1 MVDKKILNDP
11 VHGFINVL
19 SEHLFPLIE
28 HPYIQ
33 RLRRIKQL
41 GLTCFVY
48 QGALHTRLQHTLGAT
63 HLMNLAIE
71 VLRSKGVEITEK
83 EADATQY
90 AILLHDVGHGPFS
103 HALEHS
109 ILSNISHEIVSTKI
123 MEHLNI
129 QMEGKLD
136 LAIRIFNNQYHKPFL
151 HQLISSHLDVD
162 RLDYLKRDS
171 FFTGVSEGIIGTERI
186 IKMLYVYNNHLVVEA
201 KGLHSIENYLI
212 SRKLMYLQ
220 VYLHKTVIAA
230 EQMLVKAIQRAK
242 HLEQQGIAVESA
254 PVLSFFLKND
264 IQEQD
269 LLSPIK
275 FNNRTMTVLDIFA
288 LLDDNDIFSSL
299 KQWSFH
305 SDSVLSDLS
314 SRLLNRRLFKIKLK
328 KEPFDT
334 YEVET
339 LKATLPYD
347 DNELNYYFIQG
358 KTKLTTE
365 AQPEIQIYYNDNKV
379 LPLSEVTDIINT
391 DLFSRTDVRH
401 YLCYPK
407 QYEES

>member
-1 MVDKKILNDP
+1 
-11 VHGFINVL
+11 
-19 SEHLFPLIE
+19 
-28 HPYIQ
+28 
-33 RLRRIKQL
+33 
-41 GLTCFVY
+41 
-48 QGALHTRLQHTLGAT
+48 
-63 HLMNLAIE
+63 
-71 VLRSKGVEITEK
+71 
-83 EADATQY
+83 
-90 AILLHDVGHGPFS
+90 
-103 HALEHS
+103 
-109 ILSNISHEIVSTKI
+109 
-123 MEHLNI
+123 
-129 QMEGKLD
+129 
-136 LAIRIFNNQYHKPFL
+136 
-151 HQLISSHLDVD
+151 
-162 RLDYLKRDS
+162 
-171 FFTGVSEGIIGTERI
+171 
-186 IKMLYVYNNHLVVEA
+186 
-201 KGLHSIENYLI
+201 
-212 SRKLMYLQ
+212 MYLQ

-269 LLSPIK
+269 LLSLIK

-407 QYEES
+407 QHEES